1 MTDMTDKKRELRRKM
16 KSQRDGIS
24 QEEKAVLDRKIQENL
39 FGSDFYKNAE
49 LILTFISVG
58 SEPDT
63 REILRRAWAD
73 GKRTAVPKCLPEH
86 KMAFCIIE
94 SFDDC
99 GSGKYGIPEPLPH
112 CSEVSLTEK
121 NILCLVPGLAFNRNG
136 ARLGY
141 GGGYYDRFLRKHPDV
156 LSCGICAER
165 FSEENVP
172 EEETDQRLCGLVTEK
187 SAEVIY
193 G

>member
-1 MTDMTDKKRELRRKM
+1 MTDAKRELRRKM

-24 QEEKAVLDRKIQENL
+24 HEEKTKLDEKIQENL
-39 FGSDFYKNAE
+39 FCSDFYKNAD

-86 KMAFCIIE
+86 KMAFYIIE

-99 GSGKYGIPEPLPH
+99 CEGKYGIPEPMHH
-112 CSEVSLTEK
+112 CREASLTEK
-121 NILCLVPGLAFNRNG
+121 NILCLVPGLAFDRKG

-141 GGGYYDRFLRKHPDV
+141 GGGYYDRFLRKNPHI

-165 FSEENVP
+165 FAAENVP
-172 EEETDQRLCGLVTEK
+172 EEETDQRLCSLVTEN

>member
-1 MTDMTDKKRELRRKM
+1 MTDAKRELRRKM

-86 KMAFCIIE
+86 KMAFYIIE

-141 GGGYYDRFLRKHPDV
+141 GGGYYDRFLVKHSKAYRLGV
-156 LSCGICAER
+156 CFKFQIA
-165 FSEENVP
+165 P
-172 EEETDQRLCGLVTEK
+172 EIPTEPFDFPMN
-187 SAEVIY
+187 EVIAI
-193 G
+193 

>member
-1 MTDMTDKKRELRRKM
+1 MITAKKELRRKM
-16 KSQRDGIS
+16 KQKRDEIS
-24 QEEKAVLDRKIQENL
+24 HEEKAELDRKIQANL
-39 FGSDFYKNAE
+39 FDSDLYRNAE
-49 LILTFISVG
+49 LLLTFISVD

-86 KMAFCIIE
+86 RMAFYIIE

-99 GSGKYGIPEPLPH
+99 CKGKYGIPEPMPH
-112 CSEVSLTEK
+112 CREASLTEK
-121 NILCLVPGLAFNRNG
+121 DILCLVPGLAFDRKG

-141 GGGYYDRFLRKHPDV
+141 GGGYYDRFLRKNPHIF
-156 LSCGICAER
+156 SCGICAER
-165 FSEENVP
+165 FAAESVP
-172 EEETDQRLCGLVTEK
+172 EEDTDQRLCGLITEN